1 MTRVRRNEMKRL
13 LAIVLLSML
22 AALPAV
28 AAGKVHR
35 LAFQI
40 SDESPDKMNLVLG
53 NASNV
58 ARYYSAKGEE
68 VEIKVVAFN
77 AGVNMMRTDKSPVL
91 ERLKSVT
98 ESLPNLTLEVC
109 GNTLEGMA
117 HRENKQVSDIPLF
130 AGSKVVTAGVV
141 ELIELS
147 EKGYTIVRP

>member
-1 MTRVRRNEMKRL
+1 MNRFL
-13 LAIVLLSML
+13 LAVAFAL
-22 AALPAV
+22 AAVAPAV
-28 AAGKVHR
+28 AADKVHR
-35 LAFQI
+35 LALQI
-40 SDESPDKMNLVLG
+40 SDESLEKMTTVLN
-53 NASNV
+53 NAANV
-58 ARYYSAKGEE
+58 SRYYSEKGEE

-117 HRENKQVSDIPLF
+117 HRENKKVSDIPLF
-130 AGSKVVTAGVV
+130 AGSRIVPAGVV

>member
-1 MTRVRRNEMKRL
+1 MKRFL
-13 LAIVLLSML
+13 LAATL
-22 AALPAV
+22 ALATACPAF
-28 AAGKVHR
+28 AADKVHH
-35 LAFQI
+35 LALQI
-40 SDESPDKMNLVLG
+40 SDESPEKMTTVLN
-53 NASNV
+53 NAANV
-58 ARYYSAKGEE
+58 SRYYSEKGEE
-68 VEIKVVAFN
+68 VEIRIVAFN

-130 AGSKVVTAGVV
+130 QGSKIVTAGVV

>member
-1 MTRVRRNEMKRL
+1 MERL
-13 LAIVLLSML
+13 FAIVLLSML

-53 NASNV
+53 NATNV
-58 ARYYSAKGEE
+58 ARYYSEKGEE
-68 VEIKVVAFN
+68 VEIKIVAFN
-77 AGVNMMRTDKSPVL
+77 AGVDMMRTDKSPVL

-109 GNTLEGMA
+109 NNTLEGMA
-117 HRENKQVSDIPLF
+117 RREGKKVSEIPLF
-130 AGSKVVTAGVV
+130 AGSKIVPAGVV
-141 ELIELS
+141 ELLELN
-147 EKGYTIVRP
+147 EQGWTIIRP

>member
-1 MTRVRRNEMKRL
+1 MKRFL
-13 LAIVLLSML
+13 LAAVLAL
-22 AALPAV
+22 AAGPAF
-28 AAGKVHR
+28 AADKVHH
-35 LAFQI
+35 LALQI
-40 SDESPDKMNLVLG
+40 SDESPEKMTTVLN
-53 NASNV
+53 NAANV
-58 ARYYSAKGEE
+58 SRYYSEKGEE
-68 VEIKVVAFN
+68 VEIRVVAFN

-117 HRENKQVSDIPLF
+117 HRENKKVSDIPLF
-130 AGSKVVTAGVV
+130 AGSKVVPAGVV

>member
-1 MTRVRRNEMKRL
+1 MKHLL
-13 LAIVLLSML
+13 LATALVF
-22 AALPAV
+22 AAVCPAV
-28 AAGKVHR
+28 AADKVHR
-35 LAFQI
+35 LALQI
-40 SDESPDKMNLVLG
+40 SDESPEKMTTVLN
-53 NASNV
+53 NAANV
-58 ARYYSAKGEE
+58 SRYYSEKGEE
-68 VEIKVVAFN
+68 VEIRIVAFN
-77 AGVNMMRTDKSPVL
+77 AGVNMMRMDKSPVL

-130 AGSKVVTAGVV
+130 AGSKVVPAGVV